1 MNGRPGPA
9 GRPDPTP
16 LPSTPR
22 SPSPSPSPSPYERP
36 PYARFVPSDL
46 PVLTSTPARADHAVR
61 AAGRALARLGRSDLG
76 GHLVLTAG
84 HDRPSGDLAA
94 QERAVARAVERA
106 LRRRPPRLPLAP
118 PAPPG

>member
-9 GRPDPTP
+9 
-16 LPSTPR
+16 
-22 SPSPSPSPSPYERP
+22 
-36 PYARFVPSDL
+36 PYARFEPSDL

-84 HDRPSGDLAA
+84 HDGQSGDPAA

-106 LRRRPPRLPLAP
+106 LRRRPPGPPPVRGAP
-118 PAPPG
+118 AAPAPPD

>member
-16 LPSTPR
+16 LPST
-22 SPSPSPSPSPYERP
+22 SPSPSPYERP

>member
-1 MNGRPGPA
+1 M
-9 GRPDPTP
+9 
-16 LPSTPR
+16 
-22 SPSPSPSPSPYERP
+22 
-36 PYARFVPSDL
+36 PSDL

-76 GHLVLTAG
+76 GHVVLTEG
-84 HDRPSGDLAA
+84 HGPSGDLAA

-106 LRRRPPRLPLAP
+106 LRHRPPRLPLAP